1 MGEPLTRTTSPSA
14 AVPLELLDWRA
25 RRLVAAGFDRLLAY
39 RVAADAR
46 FDVHALIELTE
57 RDCPPDLAA
66 RILAPL
72 DSAP

>member
-1 MGEPLTRTTSPSA
+1 MSEARTPIGHDDPAGA
-14 AVPLELLDWRA
+14 ARLRSWRA
-25 RRLVAAGFDRLLAY
+25 DRLVAAGFARPLAE

-57 RDCPPDLAA
+57 RRCPPELAC

-72 DSAP
+72 DPWT